1 MAESFGYARVST
13 AEQNLNRQIDKLVE
27 HGIHKAKIYK
37 EKMTGTK
44 KDRPMLNKVFE
55 DLQTG
60 DILVVTELSRLSR
73 SLKDL
78 LEIADKL
85 EKKGIQL
92 KSLKENIDTTTP
104 TGRAMFNML
113 GVISQFER
121 DIIAERT
128 KEGLKSARARGRV
141 GGRPKTN
148 QENIDRALMLYDMG
162 NLKVKEIC
170 IMCNISAKT
179 LYNYLEKRKENNKK
193 GEPQN
198 E

>member
-1 MAESFGYARVST
+1 MGESFGYARVST
-13 AEQNLNRQIDKLVE
+13 VEQNLNRQIDKLIE
-27 HGIHKAKIYK
+27 YGIHKAKIYK

-44 KDRPMLNKVFE
+44 KERPVLNKIFE
-55 DLQTG
+55 DLQSG

-128 KEGLKSARARGRV
+128 REGLKSARSRGKV
-141 GGRPKTN
+141 GGRPKSN
-148 QENIDRALMLYDMG
+148 QENIDRAIMLYDMKT
-162 NLKVKEIC
+162 LTVKEIC
-170 IMCNISAKT
+170 TMCAISKKT
-179 LYNYLEKRKENNKK
+179 FYNYLSKRKMESENK
-193 GEPQN
+193 N
-198 E
+198 EL